1 MNTHSVLVGLYQKDC
16 SYSYTYRVMHW
27 YMNMCDIY
35 VLSETY
41 AHIQV
46 HTHMYED
53 LVNRGA
59 LKGVPKSTLKLHMCL
74 NML

>member
-1 MNTHSVLVGLYQKDC
+1 
-16 SYSYTYRVMHW
+16 
-27 YMNMCDIY
+27 MNMYDIY
-35 VLSETY
+35 VLCERF

-59 LKGVPKSTLKLHMCL
+59 FIGVLMCTLKIDRFL
-74 NML
+74 NILYAYKESIS